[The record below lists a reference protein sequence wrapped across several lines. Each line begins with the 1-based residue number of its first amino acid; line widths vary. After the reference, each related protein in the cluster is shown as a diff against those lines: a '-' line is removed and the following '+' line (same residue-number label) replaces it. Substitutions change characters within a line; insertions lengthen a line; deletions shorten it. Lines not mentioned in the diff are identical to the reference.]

1 MKKAMENYKNHK
13 IKILLFV
20 FVFIAF
26 GFGNVLA
33 AKAFSEGE
41 LRKFYIDSSY
51 DLYAREEINAE
62 LIRTTG
68 SLYFYIEKSWWDSR
82 SSEQQ
87 NSVRIALFDLGEE
100 FKNKI
105 YPVLIS
111 NFGQEWKPGIDGDE
125 RITVLLHPM
134 GGDKAGYFRTNDEYS
149 KFQAYDSNERE
160 MVYLNSEFIAR
171 SLAKSFLAHEF
182 VHLITFNQKEKL
194 RNVKEEVWLN
204 EARAEYAPTL
214 LGYDS
219 EYQNSNLQRRV
230 SEFLK
235 NPSDPITEWQGVSVD
250 YGVLNLFTQYMID
263 HYGIAILRDSLYS
276 SETGIASLNYALRK
290 NGFQEDFSQIFTNWT
305 ITVLVNDCSLGNKYC
320 YQNQNLKNL
329 RIVPE
334 SNFLPTATEI
344 SLSVYNQ
351 VKDWS
356 AKWQRIFGG
365 KGNLTLTFNGDSRV
379 KFAVPYVL
387 CDYAEKC
394 AVKFFNLN
402 EKQKGEIII
411 TEFGSK
417 YSSLTLIPSVQQ
429 KMSGFSNSE
438 PVYPFS
444 WDARTKQLLNNDEEL
459 VRELLLQTS
468 LLKAEIARV
477 QAAINAILASRGQ
490 TEIGTGPIS
499 CQRFENN
506 LYFGM
511 SNSLEVRCLQQF
523 LKNQGQ
529 DIYPEGLITGN
540 FLSLTKA
547 AIIRFQ
553 EKHASEILVPL
564 GLEKGTGYV
573 GSMTRAKI
581 NQLIK

>member
-1 MKKAMENYKNHK
+1 MVKVKTILIAG
-13 IKILLFV
+13 ILLATPFFV
-20 FVFIAF
+20 AGQTIGQEVVF
-26 GFGNVLA
+26 N
-33 AKAFSEGE
+33 
-41 LRKFYIDSSY
+41 IDSSY
-51 DLYAREEINAE
+51 DLYGRQEVEAQ
-62 LIRTTG
+62 LIRTAPN
-68 SLYFYIEKSWWDSR
+68 LYFYVEKSWWENL
-82 SSEQQ
+82 SSQKE
-87 NSVRIALFDLGEE
+87 NDIRIALFELGEE

-105 YPVLIS
+105 YPVLTT
-111 NFGQEWKPGIDGDE
+111 NFGSEPKPGIDKDE
-125 RITVLLHPM
+125 RITVLIHPM
-134 GGDKAGYFRTNDEYS
+134 RSDAGGYFNSGDVYS
-149 KFQAYDSNERE
+149 RFQNLESNERE

-334 SNFLPTATEI
+334 SNFLPTAAEI

-365 KGNLTLTFNGDSRV
+365 KGNLTLTFNGDSRA

-459 VRELLLQTS
+459 AKELILQVS

>member
-1 MKKAMENYKNHK
+1 MKNYKNHK

-20 FVFIAF
+20 FAFIAF
-26 GFGNVLA
+26 GFGNVLV

-51 DLYAREEINAE
+51 DLYAREEISAE

-68 SLYFYIEKSWWDSR
+68 SLYFYVEKSWWDSR
-82 SSEQQ
+82 SPNEQ
-87 NSVRIALFDLGEE
+87 NSIRIALFDLGEE

-105 YPVLIS
+105 YPVLTS

-160 MVYLNSEFIAR
+160 MVYLNSEFITR

-235 NPSDPITEWQGVSVD
+235 NPSDSITEWQGVSAD
-250 YGVLNLFTQYMID
+250 YGVLNLFTQYMVD
-263 HYGIAILRDSLYS
+263 HYGIAVLRDSLYS

-290 NGFQEDFSQIFTNWT
+290 NGFQEDFFQIFTNWT

-320 YQNQNLKNL
+320 YKNQNLKNF

-334 SNFLPTATEI
+334 SNFLSTAAEI
-344 SLSVYNQ
+344 SLSVYSQ

-365 KGNLTLTFNGDSRV
+365 KGNLTLTFNGDSRAR
-379 KFAVPYVL
+379 FAVPYVL

-394 AVKFFNLN
+394 AVKFFNLD

-429 KMSGFSNSE
+429 KLSGFSNSE

-444 WDARTKQLLNNDEEL
+444 WDARTKQLLNGNEEL
-459 VRELLLQTS
+459 VKELLLQVS

-490 TEIGTGPIS
+490 KEISSFS
-499 CQRFENN
+499 CQKLENN

-511 SNSLEVRCLQQF
+511 SNSLEVRCLQEF
-523 LKNQGQ
+523 LKAQGQ
-529 DIYPEGLITGN
+529 DVYPEGLVSGN

-547 AIIRFQ
+547 AVIRFQ
-553 EKHASEILVPL
+553 EKHASEILAPL
-564 GLEKGTGYV
+564 GIEKGTGYV
-573 GSMTRAKI
+573 GLMTREKI
-581 NQLIK
+581 NRMMN

>member
-1 MKKAMENYKNHK
+1 MVKVKTILIAG
-13 IKILLFV
+13 ILLATPFFV
-20 FVFIAF
+20 AGQTIGQEVVF
-26 GFGNVLA
+26 N
-33 AKAFSEGE
+33 
-41 LRKFYIDSSY
+41 IDSSY
-51 DLYAREEINAE
+51 DLYGRQEVEAQ
-62 LIRTTG
+62 LIRTAPN
-68 SLYFYIEKSWWDSR
+68 LYFYVEKSWWENL
-82 SSEQQ
+82 SSQKE
-87 NSVRIALFDLGEE
+87 NDIRIALFELGEE

-105 YPVLIS
+105 YPVLTT
-111 NFGQEWKPGIDGDE
+111 NFGSEPKPGIDKDE
-125 RITVLLHPM
+125 RITVLIHPM
-134 GGDKAGYFRTNDEYS
+134 RSDAGGYFNSGDVYS
-149 KFQAYDSNERE
+149 RFQNLESNERE

-204 EARAEYAPTL
+204 EARAEYAPTF

-250 YGVLNLFTQYMID
+250 YGVLNLFTQYMVD

-334 SNFLPTATEI
+334 SNFLPIAAEI